1 METKVMTDQTKSI
14 GFADAIRIC
23 VKEKYAHFEGR
34 ATRSEY
40 WYFYLFVLITSV
52 ICQTAATV
60 MSFVSEDAAM
70 KIWSLYIIFGL
81 AIFLPQLGVTIRRL
95 HDTGKSGRYL
105 LIVLIPIA
113 GIFIFIA
120 QLIKPSSPEDNKY
133 GPAPK
138 KKCTKKTT
146 GTAQKIGKKRQ
157 SD

>member
-34 ATRSEY
+34 ATRSEF
-40 WYFYLFVLITSV
+40 WYFYLFTLIISV
-52 ICQTAATV
+52 PSDMAMIFR
-60 MSFVSEDAAM
+60 SFGLEVAAM
-70 KIWSLYIIFGL
+70 ISGGLYIIFCL
-81 AIFLPQLGVTIRRL
+81 AFFLPQLGVTIRRL
-95 HDTGKSGRYL
+95 HDTGKSGWYW
-105 LIVLIPIA
+105 LIVFIPIA

-138 KKCTKKTT
+138 
-146 GTAQKIGKKRQ
+146 Q
-157 SD
+157 S

>member
-1 METKVMTDQTKSI
+1 MTDQTKSI

-34 ATRSEY
+34 ATRSEF
-40 WYFYLFVLITSV
+40 WYFYLFTLIISV
-52 ICQTAATV
+52 PYDMAMIFR
-60 MSFVSEDAAM
+60 SFGLEVAAM
-70 KIWSLYIIFGL
+70 ISGGLYIIFCL
-81 AIFLPQLGVTIRRL
+81 AFFLPQLGVTIRRL
-95 HDTGKSGRYL
+95 HDTGKSGWYW

-138 KKCTKKTT
+138 
-146 GTAQKIGKKRQ
+146 Q
-157 SD
+157 S

>member
-1 METKVMTDQTKSI
+1 MTDQTKSI

-34 ATRSEY
+34 ATRSEF
-40 WYFYLFVLITSV
+40 WYFYLFTLIISV
-52 ICQTAATV
+52 PYDMAMIFR
-60 MSFVSEDAAM
+60 SFGLEDAAM
-70 KIWSLYIIFGL
+70 ISGGLYIIFCL
-81 AIFLPQLGVTIRRL
+81 ALFLPQLGVTIRRL
-95 HDTGKSGRYL
+95 HDTGKSGWYW

-138 KKCTKKTT
+138 
-146 GTAQKIGKKRQ
+146 Q
-157 SD
+157 S

>member
-1 METKVMTDQTKSI
+1 MTDQTKSI

-40 WYFYLFVLITSV
+40 WYFYLFNFIFNV
-52 ICQTAATV
+52 ICQIAASSIATI
-60 MSFVSEDAAM
+60 MSSHSKEEA
-70 KIWSLYIIFGL
+70 IINGILYIIFSFAL
-81 AIFLPQLGVTIRRL
+81 FLPQLGVTIRRL
-95 HDTGKSGRYL
+95 HDTGKSGWYW

-138 KKCTKKTT
+138 
-146 GTAQKIGKKRQ
+146 Q
-157 SD
+157 S

>member
-1 METKVMTDQTKSI
+1 MTDQTKSI

-60 MSFVSEDAAM
+60 MSFVSEDVAM
-70 KIWSLYIIFGL
+70 KISILYIIFGL

>member
-1 METKVMTDQTKSI
+1 MTDQTKSI

-34 ATRSEY
+34 ATRSEF
-40 WYFYLFVLITSV
+40 WYFYLFTLIISV
-52 ICQTAATV
+52 PYDMAMIFR
-60 MSFVSEDAAM
+60 SFGLEVAAM
-70 KIWSLYIIFGL
+70 ISGGLYIIFCL
-81 AIFLPQLGVTIRRL
+81 ALLLPQLGVTIRRL
-95 HDTGKSGRYL
+95 HDTGKSGWYW

-138 KKCTKKTT
+138 
-146 GTAQKIGKKRQ
+146 
-157 SD
+157 

>member
-1 METKVMTDQTKSI
+1 MTDQTKSI

-70 KIWSLYIIFGL
+70 KISILYILFGI

>member
-1 METKVMTDQTKSI
+1 MTDQTKSI

-40 WYFYLFVLITSV
+40 WYFYLFILIINV
-52 ICQTAATV
+52 ICEMAMTF

-70 KIWSLYIIFGL
+70 IIGVLYFILSLAL
-81 AIFLPQLGVTIRRL
+81 FLPHLGVTIRRL
-95 HDTGKSGRYL
+95 HDTGKSGWYW
-105 LIVLIPIA
+105 LIMLIPIA
-113 GIFIFIA
+113 GIFIFVA

-138 KKCTKKTT
+138 
-146 GTAQKIGKKRQ
+146 
-157 SD
+157 

>member
-1 METKVMTDQTKSI
+1 MTDQTKSI

-70 KIWSLYIIFGL
+70 KISILYIIFGL

>member
-1 METKVMTDQTKSI
+1 MTDQTKSI

-34 ATRSEY
+34 ATRSEF
-40 WYFYLFVLITSV
+40 WYFYLFTLIISV
-52 ICQTAATV
+52 PYYMAMIFR
-60 MSFVSEDAAM
+60 SFGLEDAAM
-70 KIWSLYIIFGL
+70 ISGGLYIIFCL
-81 AIFLPQLGVTIRRL
+81 ALFLPQLGVTIRRL
-95 HDTGKSGRYL
+95 HDTGKSGWYW

-138 KKCTKKTT
+138 
-146 GTAQKIGKKRQ
+146 Q
-157 SD
+157 S

>member
-1 METKVMTDQTKSI
+1 MTDQTKSI

-34 ATRSEY
+34 ATRSEF
-40 WYFYLFVLITSV
+40 WYFYLFTLIISV
-52 ICQTAATV
+52 PYDMAIIFR
-60 MSFVSEDAAM
+60 SFGLEDAAM
-70 KIWSLYIIFGL
+70 ISGGLYIIFCL
-81 AIFLPQLGVTIRRL
+81 ALFLPQLGVTIRRL
-95 HDTGKSGRYL
+95 HDTGKSGWYW

-138 KKCTKKTT
+138 
-146 GTAQKIGKKRQ
+146 Q
-157 SD
+157 S

>member
-1 METKVMTDQTKSI
+1 MTDQTKSI

-52 ICQTAATV
+52 IGQTAATV

-70 KIWSLYIIFGL
+70 KIWILYFIFGL

-95 HDTGKSGRYL
+95 HDTGKSGWYW

-146 GTAQKIGKKRQ
+146 GTAQKIGKKCQ

>member
-1 METKVMTDQTKSI
+1 MTDQTKSI

-52 ICQTAATV
+52 IGQTAATV

-70 KIWSLYIIFGL
+70 KIWILYIIFGL

-146 GTAQKIGKKRQ
+146 GTAQKIGKKCQ

>member
-34 ATRSEY
+34 ATRSEF
-40 WYFYLFVLITSV
+40 WYFYLFTLIISV
-52 ICQTAATV
+52 PYDMAMIFR
-60 MSFVSEDAAM
+60 SFGLEVAAM
-70 KIWSLYIIFGL
+70 ISGGLYIIFCL
-81 AIFLPQLGVTIRRL
+81 ALFLPQLGVTIRRL
-95 HDTGKSGRYL
+95 HDTGKSGWYW

-138 KKCTKKTT
+138 
-146 GTAQKIGKKRQ
+146 Q
-157 SD
+157 S

>member
-34 ATRSEY
+34 ATRSEF
-40 WYFYLFVLITSV
+40 WYFYLFTLIISV
-52 ICQTAATV
+52 PYYMAMIFRSFGLEVAV
-60 MSFVSEDAAM
+60 MISGG
-70 KIWSLYIIFGL
+70 LYIIFCL
-81 AIFLPQLGVTIRRL
+81 ALFLPQLGVTIRRL
-95 HDTGKSGRYL
+95 HDTGKSGWYW

-138 KKCTKKTT
+138 
-146 GTAQKIGKKRQ
+146 Q
-157 SD
+157 S

>member
-1 METKVMTDQTKSI
+1 METKIMTDQTKSI

-40 WYFYLFVLITSV
+40 WYFYLFNFIFNV
-52 ICQTAATV
+52 ICRMAATFIATF
-60 MSFVSEDAAM
+60 MSSDSEEEAIIVDL
-70 KIWSLYIIFGL
+70 LYLFFSFAL
-81 AIFLPQLGVTIRRL
+81 FLPQLAVTARRL
-95 HDTGKSGRYL
+95 HDTGKSGWYW

-138 KKCTKKTT
+138 
-146 GTAQKIGKKRQ
+146 Q
-157 SD
+157 S

>member
-1 METKVMTDQTKSI
+1 MTDQTKSI

-52 ICQTAATV
+52 IGQTAATV

-70 KIWSLYIIFGL
+70 KIWILYFIFGL

-146 GTAQKIGKKRQ
+146 GTAQKIGKKCQ

>member
-1 METKVMTDQTKSI
+1 MTDQTKSI

-34 ATRSEY
+34 ATRSEF
-40 WYFYLFVLITSV
+40 WYFYLFTLIISV
-52 ICQTAATV
+52 PYYMA
-60 MSFVSEDAAM
+60 MMFRSFGLVDAAM
-70 KIWSLYIIFGL
+70 ISGGLYIIFCL
-81 AIFLPQLGVTIRRL
+81 ALFLPQLGVTIRRL

-138 KKCTKKTT
+138 
-146 GTAQKIGKKRQ
+146 
-157 SD
+157 

>member
-1 METKVMTDQTKSI
+1 MTDQTKSI

-70 KIWSLYIIFGL
+70 KISILYILFGI

-138 KKCTKKTT
+138 
-146 GTAQKIGKKRQ
+146 
-157 SD
+157 

>member
-1 METKVMTDQTKSI
+1 MTDQTKSI

-40 WYFYLFVLITSV
+40 WYFYLFNFIFNV
-52 ICQTAATV
+52 ICQIAASSAASSIATI
-60 MSFVSEDAAM
+60 VSSHSKEEAIIDGL
-70 KIWSLYIIFGL
+70 LYIIFYIIFSFAL
-81 AIFLPQLGVTIRRL
+81 FLPQLGVTIRRL
-95 HDTGKSGRYL
+95 HDTGKSGWYW

-138 KKCTKKTT
+138 
-146 GTAQKIGKKRQ
+146 Q
-157 SD
+157 S

>member
-34 ATRSEY
+34 ATRSEF
-40 WYFYLFVLITSV
+40 WYFYLFTLIISV
-52 ICQTAATV
+52 PYYMAMIFR
-60 MSFVSEDAAM
+60 SFGLEVAAM
-70 KIWSLYIIFGL
+70 ISGGLYIIFCL
-81 AIFLPQLGVTIRRL
+81 ALFLPQLGVTIRRL
-95 HDTGKSGRYL
+95 HDTGKSGWYW

-138 KKCTKKTT
+138 
-146 GTAQKIGKKRQ
+146 Q
-157 SD
+157 S

>member
-1 METKVMTDQTKSI
+1 MTDQTKSI

-34 ATRSEY
+34 ATRSECG
-40 WYFYLFVLITSV
+40 YFYLFTLIISV
-52 ICQTAATV
+52 PYDMAMIFR
-60 MSFVSEDAAM
+60 SFGLEDAAM
-70 KIWSLYIIFGL
+70 KISILYILFGI

-95 HDTGKSGRYL
+95 HDTGKSGWYW

-138 KKCTKKTT
+138 
-146 GTAQKIGKKRQ
+146 Q
-157 SD
+157 S

>member
-1 METKVMTDQTKSI
+1 METKIMTDQTKSI

-52 ICQTAATV
+52 IGQTAATV

-70 KIWSLYIIFGL
+70 KIWILYFIFGL

-146 GTAQKIGKKRQ
+146 GTAQKIGKKCQ

>member
-1 METKVMTDQTKSI
+1 
-14 GFADAIRIC
+14 
-23 VKEKYAHFEGR
+23 
-34 ATRSEY
+34 
-40 WYFYLFVLITSV
+40 
-52 ICQTAATV
+52 

-70 KIWSLYIIFGL
+70 KIWVLFIIFGIAL
-81 AIFLPQLGVTIRRL
+81 FLPSLGVAIRRL

-105 LIVLIPIA
+105 LIMLIPIA

>member
-1 METKVMTDQTKSI
+1 MTDQTKSI

-34 ATRSEY
+34 ATRSEF
-40 WYFYLFVLITSV
+40 WYFYLFTLIIS
-52 ICQTAATV
+52 IPYDMA
-60 MSFVSEDAAM
+60 MIFRSFGLEVAAM
-70 KIWSLYIIFGL
+70 ISGGLYIIFCL
-81 AIFLPQLGVTIRRL
+81 ALFLPQLGVTIRRL
-95 HDTGKSGRYL
+95 HDTGKSGWYW

-138 KKCTKKTT
+138 
-146 GTAQKIGKKRQ
+146 Q
-157 SD
+157 S